1 MLSFYQERVQ
11 VHLELCSFVV
21 AQSSFQTESSVLT
34 IYNELADLAKGLS
47 LDFESPSRNENKAT
61 GASGRPKLIITLEQ
75 LQFLR
80 RMRYTW
86 RQIAS
91 LLNVSLSTIT
101 RRRTEL
107 GYLDENTYSL
117 CTSQW
122 KIPPLTNGK

>member
-21 AQSSFQTESSVLT
+21 AQSSFQTESSVLK

-91 LLNVSLSTIT
+91 LLNVSLSTT
-101 RRRTEL
+101 DT
-107 GYLDENTYSL
+107 T
-117 CTSQW
+117 
-122 KIPPLTNGK
+122 TN